1 MTVTGGPTVTGVATV
16 AGAMGAIGA
25 APTGAMMTA
34 AGGGGV
40 PSGGRNAASGV
51 IAIAIS
57 PSGFIAA
64 ERSLAL
70 SRLSAVANRSG
81 PSAQ

>member
-1 MTVTGGPTVTGVATV
+1 MSSKFATAGEAIVGVMTVTGVATV
-16 AGAMGAIGA
+16 AGAIGAIGA

-40 PSGGRNAASGV
+40 PSGGRNAASGA
-51 IAIAIS
+51 IAIAMS
-57 PSGFIAA
+57 PSGSIAA
-64 ERSLAL
+64 ERRCESP
-70 SRLSAVANRSG
+70 G